1 MSDLVVIAYPDMNRA
16 EQVLE
21 TLGQLRTAQLIDL
34 EDAVYVTKDAQ
45 GNIKLH
51 QAVNMVSAGAKYGAL
66 WGGLWGLLL
75 GALVLQPI
83 AGAAI
88 GAGVGAGSGALA
100 GSLRDYGIDDN
111 FVQQLAQTLTP
122 NSSAIFVLVRRVTA
136 DKVIPEVSKFGGK
149 VLQSSL
155 SNDAEGRLQ
164 AALSQ
169 SAPSHYPPVE
179 STQGQASPGMNPT
192 I

>member
-1 MSDLVVIAYPDMNRA
+1 MSNLVVIAYPDVNRA

-21 TLGQLRTAQLIDL
+21 TLGQMRTAQLIDL
-34 EDAVYVTKDAQ
+34 DDAVYVTKDAS
-45 GNIKLH
+45 GKVKLH
-51 QAVNMVSAGAKYGAL
+51 QAVNLTGAGAGYGAL

-75 GALVLQPI
+75 GALILQPI

-88 GAGVGAGSGALA
+88 GAGVGAGTGAVA
-100 GSLRDYGIDDN
+100 GSLSDYGIDDN
-111 FVQQLAQTLTP
+111 FMKQLGATLTA

-136 DKVIPEVSKFGGK
+136 DKVIPEVSKYGGK

-155 SNDAEGRLQ
+155 SEDAEARLQ

-169 SAPSHYPPVE
+169 SAPSQHAP
-179 STQGQASPGMNPT
+179 SQDAPGATPAL
-192 I
+192 

>member
-1 MSDLVVIAYPDMNRA
+1 MSDLVAIAYPDINQA

-21 TLGQLRTAQLIDL
+21 KLGQMRKAQLIDL
-34 EDAVYVTKDAQ
+34 DDAVYVTKDAQ

-51 QAVNMVSAGAKYGAL
+51 QAVNLVKAGAGYGAL
-66 WGGLWGLLL
+66 WGGLWGLLI

-88 GAGVGAGSGALA
+88 GAGVGAGSGVIA
-100 GSLRDYGIDDN
+100 GKLNDFGIDDN
-111 FVQQLAQTLTP
+111 FIKQLGTTLTP
-122 NSSAIFVLVRRVTA
+122 NSSAIFVLVRSVTP

-155 SNDAEGRLQ
+155 SHESEARLQ
-164 AALSQ
+164 AALMQ
-169 SAPSHYPPVE
+169 HPPSEPAQTNMGAH
-179 STQGQASPGMNPT
+179 PT
-192 I
+192 M

>member
-1 MSDLVVIAYPDMNRA
+1 MSDLVAIAYPDINKA

-21 TLGQLRTAQLIDL
+21 KLGQMRTAQLIDL
-34 EDAVYVTKDAQ
+34 DDAVYITKDA
-45 GNIKLH
+45 GGKVKLH
-51 QAVNMVSAGAKYGAL
+51 QAVNMVKAGAGYGAL

-88 GAGVGAGSGALA
+88 GAGVGAGSGAFA
-100 GSLRDYGIDDN
+100 GTLHDYGIDDN
-111 FVQQLAQTLTP
+111 FVKQLGQTLTP
-122 NSSAIFVLVRRVTA
+122 NSSAIFVLVRSVTT

-155 SNDAEGRLQ
+155 SHEAEARLQ
-164 AALSQ
+164 AALQ
-169 SAPSHYPPVE
+169 QHPPSEPAQPQTGMG
-179 STQGQASPGMNPT
+179 TQPSM
-192 I
+192 

>member
-1 MSDLVVIAYPDMNRA
+1 MSDLVAIAYPDMNRA

-21 TLGQLRTAQLIDL
+21 ELGKMRKAQLIDMD
-34 EDAVYVTKDAQ
+34 DAVYVTKDAQ
-45 GNIKLH
+45 GKVKLH
-51 QAVNMVSAGAKYGAL
+51 QAVNIVGAGAGYGAL

-88 GAGVGAGSGALA
+88 GAGVGAGSGAIA
-100 GSLRDYGIDDN
+100 GKLSDYGIDDN
-111 FVQQLAQTLTP
+111 FVKQLAQTLTP
-122 NSSAIFVLVRRVTA
+122 NSSAIFVLVRRVTP

-155 SNDAEGRLQ
+155 SHEAETRLQ
-164 AALSQ
+164 QALEQ
-169 SAPSHYPPVE
+169 TAPSHTQPMQD
-179 STQGQASPGMNPT
+179 TQGQATPGMNPT
-192 I
+192 M

>member
-1 MSDLVVIAYPDMNRA
+1 MSDLVAIAYPDVNRA

-21 TLGQLRTAQLIDL
+21 ELGRMRKAQLIDL
-34 EDAVYVTKDAQ
+34 DDAVYVTKDAQ
-45 GNIKLH
+45 GKIKLH
-51 QAVNMVSAGAKYGAL
+51 QAVNMVGTGAGYGAL

-88 GAGVGAGSGALA
+88 GAGIGAGSGALA
-100 GSLRDYGIDDN
+100 GKISDYGIDDN
-111 FVQQLAQTLTP
+111 FIKQLAQTLTP
-122 NSSAIFVLVRRVTA
+122 NSSAIFVLVRSVTP
-136 DKVIPEVSKFGGK
+136 DKVIPEVSKFGGT

-155 SNDAEGRLQ
+155 SHEAEARLQ
-164 AALSQ
+164 QALSQ
-169 SAPSHYPPVE
+169 TAPSHMEPLPG
-179 STQGQASPGMNPT
+179 TQEQASPGLTPT